1 MNACGEAYI
10 LIAGANIVVSSQ
22 GISITPLDV
31 TNPAGTSHT
40 VTANVHDTGG
50 PLNGKLVTF
59 SVTGQNAGAT
69 GSCAPN
75 ADCTSGADGN
85 VSFTYADTNGAG
97 DDTIKASFT
106 DDTGSLQTA
115 TAQKHWISAPPA
127 HLTLTKVVVNAG
139 GGTTAA
145 TAWTLSATSTT
156 GPTSISGSGGVS
168 ADVPAGTY
176 TLAESDGPASGYS
189 AGSWSCTPAGLL
201 TGNSLV
207 LAPGATASC
216 SITNTFNASTNT
228 STTVTCPPTQSCTT
242 TPITSPGGTVVT
254 ITGAGGA
261 TIVAQFDPFTTGT
274 FVPCKDQKPRDP
286 NNILSFDSDTGTKT
300 IQMTV
305 SGKGPVPICWNSL
318 TKFKQRDGHDAH
330 FNSALH
336 VYYGL
341 LPDCKGKHP
350 VAPCV
355 LSTVT
360 SPPPPHHDEHHHPK
374 PPPPPPP
381 TTTVRILAPAG
392 DPKLRA

>member
-1 MNACGEAYI
+1 MYGFASADSYGYPGGLSLAPV
-10 LIAGANIVVSSQ
+10 A
-22 GISITPLDV
+22 
-31 TNPAGTSHT
+31 T
-40 VTANVHDTGG
+40 VTSVALAPKTATNTINTQHC
-50 PLNGKLVTF
+50 VTATVKDQHNAAVVGVRVDF
-59 SVTGQNAGAT
+59 TVTGVNPTT
-69 GSCAPN
+69 GFTNTA
-75 ADCTSGADGN
+75 ADGTAQ
-85 VSFTYADTNGAG
+85 FCYTGTNTG
-97 DDTIKASFT
+97 DDTI
-106 DDTGSLQTA
+106 TA
-115 TAQKHWISAPPA
+115 TVGSVSDTATESWTSVPPSPA
-127 HLTLTKVVVNAG
+127 HLTLIKQVVNTG
-139 GGTTAA
+139 GGTAQA
-145 TAWTLSATSTT
+145 TDWTLHAI
-156 GPTSISGSGGVS
+156 GPTSISGPGSVS

-176 TLAESDGPASGYS
+176 ALSETGGPAPYTEGTWVCTDDASSG
-189 AGSWSCTPAGLL
+189 ALTPDP
-201 TGNSLV
+201 LV
-207 LAPGATASC
+207 LAAGQSASC

-228 STTVTCPPTQSCTT
+228 STTVTCSPTQTCTT
-242 TPITSPGGTVVT
+242 APITSSGGTVVT
-254 ITGAGGA
+254 ITGAAGS
-261 TIVAQFDPFTTGT
+261 TIHAEFDPFSTGI

-330 FNSALH
+330 FNSAQH

-360 SPPPPHHDEHHHPK
+360 SSPPPHHDEHHHPK

-381 TTTVRILAPAG
+381 TTTVRILAPFG